1 MSETV
6 TVEVAG
12 ARACADLA
20 RALAVRGLPARVDA
34 GSTQLSIVSPHER
47 TERLLRDLLPVVDQW
62 RRETQ
67 AGPVH
72 VAVGGASFTIRDRAD
87 VERALGTP
95 TAA

>member
-20 RALAVRGLPARVDA
+20 RALAVRGLPVRVDP
-34 GSTQLSIVSPHER
+34 GSTQLSVASPHER
-47 TERLLRDLLPVVDQW
+47 TERLLRDLLPALDQW

-67 AGPVH
+67 AGPVL
-72 VAVGGASFTIRDRAD
+72 VAVGGASFTIRDRTD
-87 VERALGTP
+87 VERALATA